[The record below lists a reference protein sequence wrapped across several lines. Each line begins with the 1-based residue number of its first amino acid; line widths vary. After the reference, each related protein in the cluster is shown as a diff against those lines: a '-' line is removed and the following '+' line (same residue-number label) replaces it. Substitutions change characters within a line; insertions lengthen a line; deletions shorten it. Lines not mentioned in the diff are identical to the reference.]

1 MSAINGTV
9 LGPPGNVGSI
19 TKLQENAF
27 LTFGELTNGQ
37 VSRNIVTGFN
47 ADIST
52 FSTCAATGLL
62 GAASPNTSQD
72 VLARTMVDLGGGR
85 IMLFWVAETGTGSN
99 AAVDGV
105 YATVFNTTTLSF
117 NETVT
122 LITGVTS
129 FQPDLSGV
137 TLDAKRM
144 ADGRVS
150 VMVGQPASNFAN
162 FNGRDVQSMIVDART
177 SGITAPGTAQ
187 ADTFKG
193 TAFNDVFQ
201 VINQGDRV
209 DGGGNDTVIFARDLN
224 RGRFGLP
231 AAEGS

>member
-1 MSAINGTV
+1 MSAINGTM

-37 VSRNIVTGFN
+37 VSRNIVTSFN
-47 ADIST
+47 PDIST

-72 VLARTMVDLGGGR
+72 VL
-85 IMLFWVAETGTGSN
+85 
-99 AAVDGV
+99 
-105 YATVFNTTTLSF
+105 
-117 NETVT
+117 
-122 LITGVTS
+122 
-129 FQPDLSGV
+129 
-137 TLDAKRM
+137 
-144 ADGRVS
+144 
-150 VMVGQPASNFAN
+150 
-162 FNGRDVQSMIVDART
+162 ART